1 MRCVLWSALS
11 AGLAGCLCLG
21 LALSPAMSGESLW
34 VEGELPQSH
43 TMNRHPWWY
52 DQVIREH
59 LSGGD
64 WISNFSEEKEG
75 TASYLLSLREGGNY
89 ALWLRA
95 NPVKSH
101 LAFRVDGGDWQEV
114 SFDAAAEV
122 TNIAADG
129 KPDLRFIAWVFAGR
143 LSLAPGEH
151 RITFR
156 MYGEPQNHGGLDA
169 FVLTNEAFVPRG
181 LSRPGDPATQA
192 ERVDETETWAFQPP
206 PDPFSSEAWLDLRSL
221 NEAQAGESGFV
232 KLSADGMS
240 FLRGDGQPIR
250 FWSVVSD
257 GWRMEPD
264 AMRRHLRWLAKLG
277 VNMVRV
283 HAQLCVEKEGARLTD
298 VDEKVLDGIH
308 RFVAEAKKQGIY
320 VTISPYWS
328 HTQKIPASW
337 GLESYTG
344 QSGPEGL
351 IFFEPRLQEAYK
363 VWVKELYTRPNP
375 YAENRTALRDE
386 PAVAVIQVQNEDSL
400 LFWTSQRILE
410 PFAGKLR
417 RLFADFA
424 VRKYG
429 SLEAASKAW
438 GKARHKDDNLT
449 AGEVGLEI
457 IWRFTSQAPKPDPDW
472 AIRLADQLEF
482 MARLQYG
489 FYRDIAAYYR
499 NDLGC
504 KQLINATNWRT
515 ADPVLLEDAERW
527 TYTAADV
534 AAINRYTGGIHSGPM
549 NGWRIDPNHFFA
561 GRSNLLQPEDFP
573 GAIKQ
578 TLEQPFLITEVS
590 WTSPSLYQAEGPIM
604 AAAYMS
610 LTGVDSFYWF
620 AFGDE
625 TWHTD
630 PVWPYWKV
638 GNLNSLKKWSSAI
651 PTHAGMFP
659 AAALA
664 YRLGFIREA
673 DQPAVYEERSLRGMW
688 ERRVPIISE
697 AGKFDPNRDQ
707 GDFAPNSPIRQE
719 VDRLAFFVGPVVIKF
734 DGDESKSRT
743 VPLDRYIDRD
753 RGVVT
758 GMTGEITLDYRRGT
772 LTVDSP
778 RCQSWVGFLK
788 AAGGKRELA
797 DIVVESQSDYAAITA
812 VPLDQR
818 PLAESEKILVQ
829 IGTTIRPTGWIERD
843 AEIESDGVTLRGK
856 QIVDTGRA
864 PWRVAAAK
872 VRLTVK
878 NPNIKKA
885 TRLDVNGY
893 PAGSI
898 PVEGTVDGIAFDF
911 PADAMYVVLSP

>member
-1 MRCVLWSALS
+1 MRCVLRSALP

-52 DQVIREH
+52 DQVKREH

-64 WISNFSEEKEG
+64 WISNFSEEKAG
-75 TASYLLSLREGGNY
+75 TASYRISLREGGNY

-114 SFDAAAEV
+114 SFDAATEV

-181 LSRPGDPATQA
+181 LLRPGDPATQA

-264 AMRRHLRWLAKLG
+264 EMRRHLRWLAKLG

-308 RFVAEAKKQGIY
+308 RFVAEAKKLGIY

-337 GLESYTG
+337 GLESYSG

-438 GKARHKDDNLT
+438 GKARHKDDNLA

-457 IWRFTSQAPKPDPDW
+457 IWRFTSQAPKPDSDW

-549 NGWRIDPNHFFA
+549 NGWRIDPNHFFVSV
-561 GRSNLLQPEDFP
+561 SNLLRPEEFP

-578 TLEQPFLITEVS
+578 TLGQPFLITEVS

-620 AFGDE
+620 A
-625 TWHTD
+625 
-630 PVWPYWKV
+630 
-638 GNLNSLKKWSSAI
+638 
-651 PTHAGMFP
+651 
-659 AAALA
+659 
-664 YRLGFIREA
+664 
-673 DQPAVYEERSLRGMW
+673 
-688 ERRVPIISE
+688 
-697 AGKFDPNRDQ
+697 
-707 GDFAPNSPIRQE
+707 
-719 VDRLAFFVGPVVIKF
+719 
-734 DGDESKSRT
+734 
-743 VPLDRYIDRD
+743 
-753 RGVVT
+753 
-758 GMTGEITLDYRRGT
+758 
-772 LTVDSP
+772 
-778 RCQSWVGFLK
+778 
-788 AAGGKRELA
+788 
-797 DIVVESQSDYAAITA
+797 
-812 VPLDQR
+812 
-818 PLAESEKILVQ
+818 
-829 IGTTIRPTGWIERD
+829 
-843 AEIESDGVTLRGK
+843 
-856 QIVDTGRA
+856 
-864 PWRVAAAK
+864 
-872 VRLTVK
+872 
-878 NPNIKKA
+878 
-885 TRLDVNGY
+885 
-893 PAGSI
+893 
-898 PVEGTVDGIAFDF
+898 
-911 PADAMYVVLSP
+911 

>member
-1 MRCVLWSALS
+1 MRDVLLRAL
-11 AGLAGCLCLG
+11 LAGCFCLG
-21 LALSPAMSGESLW
+21 SAIPTALPGESLW
-34 VEGELPQSH
+34 VEGESPQSQ

-52 DQVIREH
+52 DQVNKEH

-64 WISNFSEEKEG
+64 WISNFSEQKEG
-75 TASYLLSLREGGNY
+75 TASYRVHVREGGDY
-89 ALWLRA
+89 TLWLRA
-95 NPVKSH
+95 NPVKSR
-101 LAFRVDGGDWQEV
+101 LAFRVDGGDWREV
-114 SFDAAAEV
+114 AFDAAVEV

-129 KPDLRFIAWVFAGR
+129 KPDLRFIGWVLAGR
-143 LSLAPGEH
+143 LSLNPGEH
-151 RITFR
+151 QIDFR
-156 MYGEPQNHGGLDA
+156 MYGDQQNHGGLDA
-169 FVLTNEAFVPRG
+169 FVLTNEVFVPRG

-192 ERVDETETWAFQPP
+192 ERVDEGETWAFQPA
-206 PDPFSSEAWLDLRSL
+206 PDPFSSAALLDLRSL
-221 NEAQAGESGFV
+221 NESQAGEAGFIR
-232 KLSADGMS
+232 LSPDGMY
-240 FLRGDGQPIR
+240 FLRGDGQAIR

-257 GWRMEPD
+257 GWRMEPE

-283 HAQLCVEKEGARLTD
+283 HAQLCVEKEGARLAD
-298 VDEKVLDGIH
+298 VDEKVVDGIL

-337 GLESYTG
+337 GLDGYTG

-351 IFFEPRLQEAYK
+351 IFFEPLLQAAYK
-363 VWVKELYTRPNP
+363 AWVKELYTRPNP
-375 YAENRTALRDE
+375 YAENGTPLRDE

-417 RLFADFA
+417 RRFAEFL
-424 VRKYG
+424 VKKYG
-429 SLEAASKAW
+429 SLDAAQKAW
-438 GKARHKDDNLT
+438 GAARHKDDDFA

-457 IWRFTSQAPKPDPDW
+457 IWRFTSQAPKPDRAW

-482 MARLQYG
+482 TARLQYG

-504 KQLINATNWRT
+504 KQLVNATNWRT
-515 ADPVLLEDAERW
+515 ADPVLLEDLERW

-549 NGWRIDPNHFFA
+549 NGWRIDPNHFFL
-561 GRSNLLQPEDFP
+561 SQSTLLKPDEFP
-573 GAIKQ
+573 GALKQ
-578 TLEQPFLITEVS
+578 TLGQPMLITEVS

-610 LTGVDSFYWF
+610 LTGIDSFYWF

-625 TWHTD
+625 TWHAD

-638 GNLNSLKKWSSAI
+638 GSLNSLKKWSSAI

-664 YRLGFIREA
+664 YRMGFIRAA

-697 AGKFDPNRDQ
+697 AGKFDPNRDP
-707 GDFAPNSPIRQE
+707 GDFAPSSPIRQE
-719 VDRLAFFVGPVVIKF
+719 IDRLAFFVGPVVIKF
-734 DGDESKSRT
+734 DGDESNTRT
-743 VPLDRYIDRD
+743 VQLERYIDRD
-753 RGVVT
+753 RGIVT
-758 GMTGEITLDYRRGT
+758 SMTGEIALDYRRGT
-772 LTVDSP
+772 LTVNSP
-778 RCQSWVGFLK
+778 RCQSWAGFLK
-788 AAGGKRELA
+788 AAGGRAELA
-797 DIVVESQSDYAAITA
+797 DTVIESQNEYAAVTV

-818 PLAESEKILVQ
+818 PLAASDKILVQ
-829 IGTTIRPTGWIERD
+829 VGTAIRPTGWIERD
-843 AEIESDGVTLRGK
+843 AEMESEGVLLRGK

-864 PWRVAAAK
+864 PWRVTATK
-872 VRLTVK
+872 VHLTVK
-878 NPNIKKA
+878 NPNIRKA
-885 TRLDVNGY
+885 VQLDVNGY
-893 PAGSI
+893 PSGSI
-898 PVEGTVDGIAFDF
+898 PVESVSGGVALSL
-911 PADAMYVVLSP
+911 PADAIYVVLSP

>member
-1 MRCVLWSALS
+1 MREILWRVL
-11 AGLAGCLCLG
+11 LAGCFCFG
-21 LALSPAMSGESLW
+21 LAPASVLLGENLW
-34 VEGELPQSH
+34 VEGESPQSQ

-52 DQVIREH
+52 DQVKREH

-64 WISNFSEEKEG
+64 WISNFSEDKEG
-75 TASYLLSLREGGNY
+75 TATYSVVLREGGDY

-101 LAFRVDGGDWQEV
+101 LAFRVDEDRWQEV
-114 SFDAAAEV
+114 SFDGASEV

-129 KPDLRFIAWVFAGR
+129 KPDLRFIGWVFGGR
-143 LSLAPGEH
+143 LSLKPGEH

-156 MYGEPQNHGGLDA
+156 MYGDLQNHGGLDA
-169 FVLTNEAFVPRG
+169 FVLTNEVFAPHG
-181 LSRPGDPATQA
+181 LSKPGDPATQA
-192 ERVDETETWAFQPP
+192 ERVDERETWAFQPP

-221 NEAQAGESGFV
+221 NETQAGESGFIR
-232 KLSADGMS
+232 LSADGMS
-240 FLRGDGQPIR
+240 FLRGDGRPIR

-257 GWRMEPD
+257 GWRMEPE

-298 VDEKVLDGIH
+298 VDETVVDGIQ

-337 GLESYTG
+337 GLDTYTG

-351 IFFEPRLQEAYK
+351 IFFESRLQDAYK
-363 VWVKELYTRPNP
+363 TWVKELYSRPNP
-375 YAENRTALRDE
+375 YAENHAPLRDE

-400 LFWTSQRILE
+400 LFWTSQGILE

-417 RLFADFA
+417 RLFADFL
-424 VRKYG
+424 VKKYG
-429 SLEAASKAW
+429 SLEAARKAW
-438 GKARHKDDNLT
+438 GEARHKDDDFA
-449 AGEVGLEI
+449 AGKVGLEI
-457 IWRFTSQAPKPDPDW
+457 IWRFTSQAPKPDRAW
-472 AIRLADQLEF
+472 AKRLADQLEF

-499 NDLGC
+499 ETLGC

-515 ADPVLLEDAERW
+515 ADPVLLEDVERW
-527 TYTAADV
+527 TYTATDV
-534 AAINRYTGGIHSGPM
+534 SAINRYTGGVHSGPM
-549 NGWRIDPNHFFA
+549 NGWRIDPNHFFISQ
-561 GRSNLLQPEDFP
+561 SNLLKPEEFP
-573 GAIKQ
+573 GALKQ
-578 TLEQPFLITEVS
+578 TVGQPMLITEVS

-625 TWHTD
+625 TWHAD

-664 YRLGFIREA
+664 YRLGFIQGA
-673 DQPAVYEERSLRGMW
+673 DQPAVYEERSLSGMW

-719 VDRLAFFVGPVVIKF
+719 VDRLAVFVGPVVIKF
-734 DGDESKSRT
+734 EGDESNSRT
-743 VPLDRYIDRD
+743 VPLDRYIDRT

-758 GMTGEITLDYRRGT
+758 SMTGEISLDYRKGT
-772 LTVDSP
+772 LTVNAP
-778 RCQSWVGFLK
+778 RYQSWTGFLK
-788 AAGGKRELA
+788 AAGGRMELA
-797 DIVVESQSDYAAITA
+797 DTVIESQNDYASVTV
-812 VPLDQR
+812 VPLDER
-818 PLAESEKILVQ
+818 PLAASEKILVQ
-829 IGTTIRPTGWIERD
+829 VGTTIRPTGWIEKD

-878 NPNIKKA
+878 NPNVKKA
-885 TRLDVNGY
+885 VRLDVNGY
-893 PAGSI
+893 PAGAV
-898 PVEGTVDGIAFDF
+898 PVESADGGLSLEL
-911 PADAMYVVLSP
+911 PADAVYVVLSP